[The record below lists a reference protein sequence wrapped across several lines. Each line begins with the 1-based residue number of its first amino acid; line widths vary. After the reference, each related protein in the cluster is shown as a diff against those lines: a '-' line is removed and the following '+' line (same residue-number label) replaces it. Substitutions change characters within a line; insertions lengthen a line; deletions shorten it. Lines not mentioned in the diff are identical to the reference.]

1 MSSNQTPDPDAF
13 RDFEHAG
20 WTSNVSEYEAGFARL
35 TRQAVA
41 PLLDA
46 VNLRHGARLLDVAT
60 GPGYVAAA
68 AAARGARALGVD
80 FSAPMVAH
88 ARAINPAVEFQEGD
102 AEALSFEDCSLDAVF
117 EIILKAIQSHGNP
130 GDPVTMTR
138 PARPSTRLLCYQN
151 AA

>member
-20 WTSNVSEYEAGFARL
+20 WTSNVSEYEAAFTRL

-60 GPGYVAAA
+60 DRVMSRLPRPGAERGPWVSTFPL
-68 AAARGARALGVD
+68 RWLRMPVR
-80 FSAPMVAH
+80 SIP
-88 ARAINPAVEFQEGD
+88 P
-102 AEALSFEDCSLDAVF
+102 LSF
-117 EIILKAIQSHGNP
+117 KKG
-130 GDPVTMTR
+130 TR
-138 PARPSTRLLCYQN
+138 KHFHLRI
-151 AA
+151 AALTP

>member
-13 RDFEHAG
+13 RDFEHGG
-20 WTSNVSEYEAGFARL
+20 WTSNASEYEAAFARL

-68 AAARGARALGVD
+68 AAARGARPGCRFFRSDGCACPCD
-80 FSAPMVAH
+80 
-88 ARAINPAVEFQEGD
+88 
-102 AEALSFEDCSLDAVF
+102 
-117 EIILKAIQSHGNP
+117 QS
-130 GDPVTMTR
+130 R
-138 PARPSTRLLCYQN
+138 R
-151 AA
+151 

>member
-1 MSSNQTPDPDAF
+1 MSSDQTPDPDAF

-46 VNLRHGARLLDVAT
+46 VNLRHGARLLDVAI

-68 AAARGARALGVD
+68 AAARGARENMLPLSTLNSVKERGSNGALR
-80 FSAPMVAH
+80 SQPH
-88 ARAINPAVEFQEGD
+88 
-102 AEALSFEDCSLDAVF
+102 
-117 EIILKAIQSHGNP
+117 
-130 GDPVTMTR
+130 VT
-138 PARPSTRLLCYQN
+138 P
-151 AA
+151 